1 MKTLMHSLIISIFLI
16 FLAPQAGQP
25 CTSFLLNHNGNA
37 LFGKNYDW
45 MVEHGLVIINK
56 RGVSKAG
63 EGIEKEYGSP
73 AHWTSKYG
81 SLTFNQYGRELP
93 MGGIN
98 ETGLV
103 VESMALMN
111 CTYPPKDD
119 RPVISGLQWIQ
130 YQLDN
135 SSKVED
141 VIASDSQI
149 RLYAPP
155 GELRAHFL
163 VADKEG
169 NCATIEFIN
178 GKLVY
183 HTKGTLPVKVL
194 ANDIYSDN
202 LENLKIFK
210 EFGGNIS
217 ISHDSGSLDR
227 FARAANMLKNYTS
240 DNKASLVDYA
250 FNILD
255 NVAQPYGAWETKWSI
270 VYDIQ
275 KRRIYFRTISNK
287 KVRYVDLPSFDFSC
301 QSPVNVL
308 DMKLAGSGN
317 ITDNFFN
324 YTQQENF
331 NLIRRSFKETSFSKD
346 IPDNIL
352 ELISTYPER
361 TTCDQQK

>member
-1 MKTLMHSLIISIFLI
+1 
-16 FLAPQAGQP
+16 
-25 CTSFLLNHNGNA
+25 
-37 LFGKNYDW
+37 
-45 MVEHGLVIINK
+45 
-56 RGVSKAG
+56 VSKAG
-63 EGIEKEYGSP
+63 EGIEKEYGPP
-73 AHWTSKYG
+73 AQWTSKYG

-103 VESMALMN
+103 VESMYLMN
-111 CTYPPKDD
+111 CTYPPKDG

-149 RLYAPP
+149 RLYAHP
-155 GELRAHFL
+155 GELRGHFL

-183 HTKGTLPVKVL
+183 HTRETLPVKVL
-194 ANDIYSDN
+194 ANDIYIDN

-217 ISHDSGSLDR
+217 ISQSSGSLDR
-227 FARAANMLKNYTS
+227 FARAANMLKNYAPDIQVTP
-240 DNKASLVDYA
+240 VDYA

-255 NVAQPYGAWETKWSI
+255 NIAQPPGPWETKWSI

-275 KRRIYFRTISNK
+275 KLRIYFRTISHK

-301 QSPVNVL
+301 QSPVKVMDIN
-308 DMKLAGSGN
+308 LAGSGDM
-317 ITDNFFN
+317 TGNFSN
-324 YTQQENF
+324 YTQQANLD
-331 NLIRRSFKETSFSKD
+331 LIRRSFKESILLKD
-346 IPDNIL
+346 PPDNIL
-352 ELISTYPER
+352 EQISKYPER
-361 TTCDQQK
+361 TSCDQQK